1 MSKENEELA
10 IEGSS
15 SETSQSVTQ
24 KETQKKKKR
33 TKNEAATKKPLDDK
47 PSW

>member
-1 MSKENEELA
+1 VSKENEELA

-24 KETQKKKKR
+24 REMQKKK
-33 TKNEAATKKPLDDK
+33 TDK
-47 PSW
+47 E